1 MNKYIIDV
9 SGHQGSIDFAKVKAA
24 GVSGVMLKCT
34 EGDGYLSPA
43 FLQNYKNALAAGLA
57 VGAYHFLRAGT
68 VNAAAKEGRW
78 FAQNTKGLALSLGL
92 ALDMEPEGCA
102 WDTANNGEPISPTQ
116 AYNIVNAFS
125 QNAGGGRLW
134 LYSTIDYFNRF
145 LTDEDLQCCPKW
157 LANPSKL
164 PFSKPVG
171 MVQYSWKGRV
181 DGIST
186 DVDLNL
192 LLPCP
197 QSLDMPALAKEPV
210 VFEAAGEPGPEP
222 TPEPGES
229 KWIYRLTGK
238 IGCVA
243 VDLTLERLE
252 V

>member
-1 MNKYIIDV
+1 M
-9 SGHQGSIDFAKVKAA
+9 
-24 GVSGVMLKCT
+24 
-34 EGDGYLSPA
+34 
-43 FLQNYKNALAAGLA
+43 
-57 VGAYHFLRAGT
+57 
-68 VNAAAKEGRW
+68 
-78 FAQNTKGLALSLGL
+78 
-92 ALDMEPEGCA
+92 
-102 WDTANNGEPISPTQ
+102 
-116 AYNIVNAFS
+116 
-125 QNAGGGRLW
+125 
-134 LYSTIDYFNRF
+134 
-145 LTDEDLQCCPKW
+145 QCCPKW

-197 QSLDMPALAKEPV
+197 QSLDMFALAKEPV
-210 VFEAAGEPGPEP
+210 VFEVAGEPEPEP

>member
-78 FAQNTKGLALSLGL
+78 FAQNTKGLTLSLGL

-102 WDTANNGEPISPTQ
+102 WDTANDGEPISPTQ

-145 LTDEDLQCCPKW
+145 LTDEDLQCCPKCRKC
-157 LANPSKL
+157 A
-164 PFSKPVG
+164 
-171 MVQYSWKGRV
+171 
-181 DGIST
+181 
-186 DVDLNL
+186 
-192 LLPCP
+192 
-197 QSLDMPALAKEPV
+197 SL
-210 VFEAAGEPGPEP
+210 
-222 TPEPGES
+222 S
-229 KWIYRLTGK
+229 
-238 IGCVA
+238 
-243 VDLTLERLE
+243 
-252 V
+252 